1 MHRKSNILEDMS
13 DIKYSMIIP
22 VRNEEEVIDE
32 VITDVKKALD
42 LLKSSYEM
50 IVIDNVSTDKTVDIV
65 KKHSDVRLI
74 QHESDKGYGG
84 SIKEGVTVAKSDNV
98 IIIDGDGTYPAGDIP
113 KLVSYIGQY
122 DLVSGAR
129 VGKDVSISV
138 IRRIGKFFHHRLIN
152 FLAGE
157 RISDMN
163 SGLRVFKKDVFLR
176 YYPLYP
182 SGFSI
187 STTFL
192 LACLLND
199 HPVKFVDINYAPRRG
214 SSKIKIFR
222 DGLNFLLLILRSIM
236 YFNPL
241 KIFLPISLFFMIVG
255 LLLVTHSL
263 VFYADI
269 SDSSVLL
276 IVASILI
283 GLFGLLADVCSK
295 ILMHKE
301 ELVGSKNK

>member
-1 MHRKSNILEDMS
+1 MS
-13 DIKYSMIIP
+13 AIKYSMIIP

-32 VITDVKKALD
+32 VINEVKKALNT
-42 LLKSSYEM
+42 LESSYEI

-74 QHESDKGYGG
+74 QHEFDKGYGG
-84 SIKEGVTVAKSDNV
+84 SIKEGVKVAKSDNV
-98 IIIDGDGTYPAGDIP
+98 IIIDGDGTYPAKDIP

-122 DLVSGAR
+122 ELVSGAR
-129 VGKDVSISV
+129 VGKDVSISL

-157 RISDMN
+157 RIPDMN
-163 SGLRVFKKDVFLR
+163 SGLRVFKKDVFMK
-176 YYPLYP
+176 YYHLYP
-182 SGFSI
+182 STFSI

-192 LACLLND
+192 LACLHND
-199 HPVKFVDINYAPRRG
+199 HPVKFVDINYFSRKG

-241 KIFLPISLFFMIVG
+241 KIFLPISISFMIVG
-255 LLLVTHSL
+255 LSFMTYSL
-263 VFYADI
+263 FFYAGI

-276 IVASILI
+276 IVTSVLV

-295 ILMHKE
+295 ILMQMDIFN
-301 ELVGSKNK
+301 VR

>member
-1 MHRKSNILEDMS
+1 MS
-13 DIKYSMIIP
+13 AIKYSVVIP

-32 VITDVKKALD
+32 VINEVKEALNTLD
-42 LLKSSYEM
+42 CPYEI

-84 SIKEGVTVAKSDNV
+84 SIKEGVKVAKSDNV

-129 VGKDVSISV
+129 VGKGVSISV

-157 RISDMN
+157 RIPDMN
-163 SGLRVFKKDVFLR
+163 SGLRVFKRDVFLR
-176 YYPLYP
+176 YYHLYP

-199 HPVKFVDINYAPRRG
+199 HPVKFVNIEYFPRKGR
-214 SSKIKIFR
+214 SKINIFR
-222 DGLNFLLLILRSIM
+222 DGLNFILLILRSVT

-241 KIFLPISLFFMIVG
+241 KIFIPLSIFFFVAAIFTAFFSMFYLDSFMDVTTMI
-255 LLLVTHSL
+255 LLITSVL
-263 VFYADI
+263 VF
-269 SDSSVLL
+269 
-276 IVASILI
+276 
-283 GLFGLLADVCSK
+283 LFGLFADAISK
-295 ILMHKE
+295 ILMAF
-301 ELVGSKNK
+301 GR

>member
-1 MHRKSNILEDMS
+1 MS
-13 DIKYSMIIP
+13 AIKYSMIIP

-32 VITDVKKALD
+32 VINDVKKALKT
-42 LLKSSYEM
+42 LESSYEI

-65 KKHSDVRLI
+65 KKHGDVRLI
-74 QHESDKGYGG
+74 KHESDKGYGG
-84 SIKEGVTVAKSDNV
+84 SIKEGVKVAKSDN
-98 IIIDGDGTYPAGDIP
+98 IITIDGDGTYPAEDIP

-129 VGKDVSISV
+129 VGKEVSISL

-157 RISDMN
+157 RIPDMN

-176 YYPLYP
+176 YYHLYP
-182 SGFSI
+182 STFSI

-199 HPVKFVDINYAPRRG
+199 HSVKFVNIKYFPRKGR
-214 SSKIKIFR
+214 SKIKIFQ
-222 DGLNFLLLILRSIM
+222 DGINFLLLILRSVT

-241 KIFLPISLFFMIVG
+241 KIFIPLSIFFFVAALFIAFFSMFYLDKFLDVTTI
-255 LLLVTHSL
+255 LLLIT
-263 VFYADI
+263 
-269 SDSSVLL
+269 SVL
-276 IVASILI
+276 IF
-283 GLFGLLADVCSK
+283 LFGLFADAISK
-295 ILMHKE
+295 ILMAF
-301 ELVGSKNK
+301 GR